1 MYYVTKTLQFII
13 QFFYTY
19 SLSDIE
25 KLPAIKEMI
34 KFMWIY
40 HHEHDDNKELI
51 NWVWA
56 NSAIV
61 PNAYINESDFIQE
74 SFVIWPGNY
83 WHKCVTLKFP
93 EEWNLGTQSHVCI
106 SVFESTNFS
115 VITTITTYT
124 FFLPIA
130 VTDIQLYSN

>member
-1 MYYVTKTLQFII
+1 M
-13 QFFYTY
+13 Y

-40 HHEHDDNKELI
+40 HHEHDDDKALI

-56 NSAIV
+56 NSALV
-61 PNAYINESDFIQE
+61 PNANINESEFIQE

-106 SVFESTNFS
+106 SSIFELNLL
-115 VITTITTYT
+115 VVTITTYII
-124 FFLPIA
+124 FLLIA
-130 VTDIQLYSN
+130 VTDFQLYTN

>member
-1 MYYVTKTLQFII
+1 M
-13 QFFYTY
+13 Y

-40 HHEHDDNKELI
+40 HHEHDDNNALI
-51 NWVWA
+51 KWVWA

-61 PNAYINESDFIQE
+61 PNNSINESDFIQE

-93 EEWNLGTQSHVCI
+93 EEWNLGTQSHVCFSSI
-106 SVFESTNFS
+106 FELNLL
-115 VITTITTYT
+115 VVTITTYII
-124 FFLPIA
+124 FLLIA
-130 VTDIQLYSN
+130 VTDFQLYPSRSIYDSVS

>member
-1 MYYVTKTLQFII
+1 MLFV
-13 QFFYTY
+13 Y

-40 HHEHDDNKELI
+40 HHEHDDDKSLI
-51 NWVWA
+51 NWVWE
-56 NSAIV
+56 NSALV
-61 PNAYINESDFIQE
+61 PNANINESDFIQE

-106 SVFESTNFS
+106 SSIFELNIL
-115 VITTITTYT
+115 VITITTYII
-124 FFLPIA
+124 FLLIA
-130 VTDIQLYSN
+130 VTDFQLYTN